1 MVPELSSGGP
11 FSRFDFWARRSEM
24 GGPMGLGGYLLTRMS
39 SPGAEVSKTRFSRI
53 QKHGHLATA
62 QKVPGV
68 HLPYMGDGVGTGNEL
83 SARGAKPL
91 ISLYIPW

>member
-11 FSRFDFWARRSEM
+11 FSRSDFWARRSEM
-24 GGPMGLGGYLLTRMS
+24 GGPIGLGGYLLTRMS

-68 HLPYMGDGVGTGNEL
+68 DLPDMGDGDGVENSVAAE
-83 SARGAKPL
+83 GAESVIPL
-91 ISLYIPW
+91 CIPW